1 MATRYRK
8 PLAIVAF
15 QRHHFASAG
24 WTRTSTSATL
34 IYKDGTTFNAGHV
47 EATATPSTA
56 LEQVFHNL
64 QHAKILRG
72 AEVRGPSRSR
82 EMLHTYCE
90 RMGITLVVETAR
102 VGKAGD
108 L

>member
-1 MATRYRK
+1 MARYRK
-8 PLAIVAF
+8 PLAIVAM
-15 QRHHFASAG
+15 QRHIFTSSG
-24 WTRTSTSATL
+24 WTKTSTSMTL
-34 IYKDGTTFNAGHV
+34 IYKDGQTFHTGHV
-47 EATATPSTA
+47 ESASTPSTA

-64 QHAKILRG
+64 QHANMLRG

-82 EMLHTYCE
+82 EMLHTYCT
-90 RMGITLVVETAR
+90 RMGIALVVETAR